1 MTNNDGSTLLRR
13 SLLANAAFSGL
24 SGLVFLAASQPLAA
38 FIGLTEPSTLTVV
51 AVCLLLFAGGLFL
64 NARRPV
70 VRRAEA
76 WAAVALDFGWVLGS
90 GIVIW
95 TGVLSVQ
102 GNWAVAA
109 VADVVLLF
117 AILQLIGLCK
127 FRRASLGCGK

>member
-1 MTNNDGSTLLRR
+1 MTTNDGSTWLRR

-24 SGLVFLAASQPLAA
+24 SGLVFLAATQPLAA
-38 FIGLTEPSTLTVV
+38 FLGLSEPWTLTVV
-51 AVCLLLFAGGLFL
+51 AVSLLLFAGGLFL

-95 TGVLSVQ
+95 TGVLSVP

-117 AILQLIGLCK
+117 AILQVVGLGKLRRAGLC
-127 FRRASLGCGK
+127 CGK